1 MKNTFDYIFLYST
14 QGFYNGSTALVYEPT
29 WGGIVSR
36 ASVGDAGADFGQY
49 YYNDHH
55 FHYGYFINTAAT
67 LAKYFPDYYASR
79 SEFFEI
85 IMADFAGLN
94 AIF

>member
-1 MKNTFDYIFLYST
+1 MNFFLKYI
-14 QGFYNGSTALVYEPT
+14 LVIF
-29 WGGIVSR
+29 WFIKVSR
-36 ASVGDAGADFGQY
+36 NSIGDPGADFGQY

-67 LAKYFPDYYASR
+67 LAKHYPDYYASR

-85 IMADFAGLN
+85 IMADYAGKLKRN
-94 AIF
+94 A